1 MDSLNNLNNQ
11 RTVAFLEDLNVRLK
25 RFDEM
30 IQQAREDIMR
40 AIAIRD
46 SLCVALNTP
55 WITSNPPCPD
65 SKIVMV
71 DAKTDC
77 PHCGGAPRTK

>member
-1 MDSLNNLNNQ
+1 MDSLNNQ

-40 AIAIRD
+40 AIATLDVQRWA
-46 SLCVALNTP
+46 ALNT
-55 WITSNPPCPD
+55 ICPD
-65 SKIVMV
+65 SEAVMTLSPEATE
-71 DAKTDC
+71 DESARI
-77 PHCGGAPRTK
+77 GL

>member
-1 MDSLNNLNNQ
+1 MDSLNNQ

-40 AIAIRD
+40 AIATLDVQRWA
-46 SLCVALNTP
+46 ALNT
-55 WITSNPPCPD
+55 ICAPCPD
-65 SKIVMV
+65 SEVVTV
-71 DAKTDC
+71 DSK
-77 PHCGGAPRTK
+77 